1 VVKMIQEVLLP
12 LLVPFIGAIII
23 PLLGILFRK
32 VGLERARDLIATLI
46 ALGTIA
52 SVIYLYPSISEQ
64 GVITFYYLFEPPT
77 GACLRVD
84 MLSWF
89 MSFVFSNLGFLV
101 TIYSITYMKKDTGL
115 DEYYALLLALI
126 GGMNLVVY
134 AGDLFTLFVAWELMS
149 LSSYTLVS
157 FRKETWE
164 PVEAGFKYLVMS
176 AFGSAT
182 ILYAISLIY
191 GLTGT
196 LNYEAIHQAL
206 QAAEANPSFYIIVG
220 MLIVGFGVKAS
231 IVPLHTWLP
240 DAHPAAPSSISAMLS
255 GVVIKNGVYC
265 ILRILLLAF
274 PVTVLDYGTVIAIF
288 AVLTMT
294 VGNIM
299 ALLQEDI
306 KRLLAYSSIANIG
319 YIFAGISV
327 GMMSGVGEEAAILG
341 IAGGLLHVLNHSI
354 MKGMLFL
361 CAGAFIHELGT
372 RNLEELK
379 GIGRKMPVTT
389 FSFFIGCLAI
399 AGVPGL
405 SGFTSKLMIIWG
417 AVVGGQIVLAALT
430 LINSALSVVYYLRL
444 IHIILFA
451 KPTRE
456 MEHVKE
462 APLLMLIPIVILT
475 IQIFLIGIVWPK
487 VVFDV
492 VETAAKAVLKM

>member
-1 VVKMIQEVLLP
+1 
-12 LLVPFIGAIII
+12 
-23 PLLGILFRK
+23 
-32 VGLERARDLIATLI
+32 
-46 ALGTIA
+46 
-52 SVIYLYPSISEQ
+52 
-64 GVITFYYLFEPPT
+64 
-77 GACLRVD
+77 
-84 MLSWF
+84 
-89 MSFVFSNLGFLV
+89 
-101 TIYSITYMKKDTGL
+101 
-115 DEYYALLLALI
+115 
-126 GGMNLVVY
+126 
-134 AGDLFTLFVAWELMS
+134 
-149 LSSYTLVS
+149 
-157 FRKETWE
+157 
-164 PVEAGFKYLVMS
+164 
-176 AFGSAT
+176 
-182 ILYAISLIY
+182 
-191 GLTGT
+191 
-196 LNYEAIHQAL
+196 
-206 QAAEANPSFYIIVG
+206 
-220 MLIVGFGVKAS
+220 
-231 IVPLHTWLP
+231 
-240 DAHPAAPSSISAMLS
+240 
-255 GVVIKNGVYC
+255 
-265 ILRILLLAF
+265 
-274 PVTVLDYGTVIAIF
+274 
-288 AVLTMT
+288 
-294 VGNIM
+294 GNIM

-430 LINSALSVVYYLRL
+430 LINSAFSVVYYLRL

>member
-1 VVKMIQEVLLP
+1 MIQEILLP
-12 LLVPFIGAIII
+12 LLIPFAGAIII
-23 PLLGILFRK
+23 ALLGILLRK
-32 VGLERARDLIATLI
+32 AGVEKVTGYLAALV

-52 SVIYLYPSISEQ
+52 SVIYFYQLVSQQ
-64 GVITFYYLFEPPT
+64 GVITFHYLFEPPG

-89 MSFVFSNLGFLV
+89 MSLVFSNLGFLV
-101 TIYSITYMKKDTGL
+101 TIYSIAYMEKDTGL
-115 DEYYALLLALI
+115 DKYYALLLALI

-149 LSSYTLVS
+149 VSSYALVS
-157 FRKETWE
+157 FRKESWE

-182 ILYAISLIY
+182 LLYAISLIY

-196 LNYEAIHQAL
+196 LSYEAVHQAL
-206 QAAEANPSFYIIVG
+206 QVAKTDPSLYLIVG
-220 MLIVGFGVKAS
+220 MLIIGFGVKAS

-255 GVVIKNGVYC
+255 GVVIKNGVYG
-265 ILRILLLAF
+265 ILRVLLLAF
-274 PVTVLDYGTVIAIF
+274 PVTVLDYGTIVAVF

-306 KRLLAYSSIANIG
+306 KRLLAYSSIVNIG
-319 YIFAGISV
+319 YIFAGLAV
-327 GMMSGVGEEAAILG
+327 GMMNGVGETAAVIG
-341 IAGGLLHVLNHSI
+341 VAGGLLHVLNHSL

-379 GIGRKMPVTT
+379 GIGRKMPITA
-389 FSFFIGCLAI
+389 FCFFMGCLAI

-405 SGFTSKLMIIWG
+405 SGFVSKFMIIWG
-417 AVVGGQIVLAALT
+417 AVVGGQLVLAALT
-430 LINSALSVVYYLRL
+430 LINSAFSVVYYLRL

-451 KPTRE
+451 EPSKE

-462 APLLMLIPIVILT
+462 APISILIPIVILT
-475 IQIFLIGIVWPK
+475 IQIIFIGIWPRTAIE
-487 VVFDV
+487 V
-492 VETAAKAVLKM
+492 VEKAAEAVLKM